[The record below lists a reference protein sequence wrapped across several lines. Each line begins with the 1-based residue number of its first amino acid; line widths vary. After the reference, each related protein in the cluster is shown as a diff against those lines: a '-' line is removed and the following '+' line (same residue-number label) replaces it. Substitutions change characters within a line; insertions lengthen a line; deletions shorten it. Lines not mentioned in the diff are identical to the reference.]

1 MKSQL
6 TIRQQAR
13 CEVVRAADRSNA
25 DAVASGGSDL
35 YVKGHYVVEH
45 WRNGKRFNEY
55 HFRND
60 ITNEGKNKLLD
71 AMFNGATQISSW
83 FMGLIDNA
91 GYTALDATDTYDDIN
106 QAGNGWDEFTNYTE
120 EGSGVNRAT
129 WASDAASGQSVT
141 NSTVAVF
148 DVTGTGTVK
157 GLFLGG
163 GLANAELKGDH
174 DPSGTLWATA
184 LFGSGDVAVQNG
196 DQLKVTYTVS
206 A

>member
-1 MKSQL
+1 MRSQL
-6 TIRQQAR
+6 TISQTAT
-13 CEVVRAADRSNA
+13 CEVVRAADKANA
-25 DAVASGGSDL
+25 NAAAAGDSCLDL
-35 YVKGHYVVEH
+35 KGRYVVEH
-45 WRNGKRFNEY
+45 WRDGKRFNEY

-60 ITNEGKNKLLD
+60 ITNEGKNHLLD
-71 AMFNGATQISSW
+71 VVFHAQTVITAW

-91 GYTALDATDTYDDIN
+91 GYTALDATDTYDDID

-120 EGSGVNRAT
+120 EASSVNRAA
-129 WASDAASGQSVT
+129 WAEDAASGQSIT

-148 DVTGTGTVK
+148 DITGSGTVK

-163 GLANAELKGDH
+163 GLANAELKGNH